1 MIKKTGIFIA
11 LIFSILQSDQV
22 SACTNFLVTK
32 GATVGGTP
40 MITYAADSH
49 TLYGELYYWPAANYK
64 AGTLVDVT
72 EWDTG
77 KFLGKIPQVPH
88 TYQVVGNMNEHQLAI
103 GETTFG
109 GRKELASQAGAIV
122 DYGSL
127 IYMTLQR
134 AKNAREAIQIMT
146 GLVRD
151 YGYASSGESFSI
163 ADKEEVW
170 ILEMIGKGDG
180 QKGAVWVAMKIPDG
194 YISGHANQ
202 ARITQFPLDKPEEC
216 LYSPDAITF
225 ARSKGWFTGSDSEF
239 SFSDTYAPVEF
250 GGARF
255 CDARV
260 WAGFNKVNKQ
270 MRQYEGYAMGKVTYD
285 KNKYA
290 TNRIP
295 LWIKPDALLSLE
307 NVMGM
312 MRDHY
317 EGTVL
322 DMTKD
327 LGAGPNK
334 LPYRWRPMTWQVDSV
349 NYCHERAISTQ
360 QTGFSFV
367 AQCRPALP
375 DPIGGVLWFGVDDA
389 YSTCYM
395 PVYCGISEVPNSIK
409 VGNGDFLTW
418 SDSSAF
424 WIFNT
429 VTNLCYLRYDDMIKD
444 VQKLQSRKE
453 QSFISGMKAVDEKAV
468 SFWKKGDKS
477 NAIKTL
483 TTYSVNQVETTV
495 KEWKEL
501 SHYLIIKYKDGNI
514 MKEKDG
520 QFERN
525 EYGKLPA
532 QPLHPSYPDSWYR
545 MIIDKNQ
552 DHFKAVE

>member
-1 MIKKTGIFIA
+1 MNKTGIFIA
-11 LIFSILQSDQV
+11 VIFSMIQFNQV
-22 SACTNFLVTK
+22 QACTNFLITK
-32 GATVGGTP
+32 GASVGGTP

-49 TLYGELYYWPAANYK
+49 TLYGELYYWPSANYK
-64 AGTLVDVT
+64 AGSMVDVN

-77 KFLGKIPQVPH
+77 KFLGRIPQVAH
-88 TYQVVGNMNEHQLAI
+88 TYQVVGNMNEYQLAI
-103 GETTFG
+103 GETTYG

-134 AKNAREAIQIMT
+134 AKSAREAIKVM
-146 GLVRD
+146 GELVSN

-180 QKGAVWVAMKIPDG
+180 QKGAVWVALKIPDG

-202 ARITQFPLDKPEEC
+202 ARITQFPLDKPNEC
-216 LYSPDAITF
+216 IYSADVITF
-225 ARSKGWFTGSDSEF
+225 AREKGWFSGKDSEF

-260 WAGFNKVNKQ
+260 WAGFNKVNSQ
-270 MRQYEGYAMGKVTYD
+270 MGQYEGYAMGKITYD

-295 LWIKPDALLSLE
+295 LWIKPDAPLTLE
-307 NVMGM
+307 KVFGM

-334 LPYRWRPMTWQVDSV
+334 VPYRWRPMTWQVDSV
-349 NYCHERAISTQ
+349 TYCHERAISTQ

-367 AQCRPALP
+367 AQCRPSLP
-375 DPIGGVLWFGVDDA
+375 DPIGGILWFGVDDA
-389 YSTCYM
+389 FSTCYM
-395 PVYCGISEVPNSIK
+395 PVYCGISKVPNSIK
-409 VGNGDFLTW
+409 EGNGDFLTW

-429 VTNLCYLRYDDMIKD
+429 VSNMCYLRYDDMIKD
-444 VQKLQSRKE
+444 VQKLQSHKE
-453 QSFISGMKAVDEKAV
+453 QSFINGIKAVDEKAV
-468 SFWKKGDKS
+468 SYWNKGDKV
-477 NAIKTL
+477 NAIKML
-483 TTYSVNQVETTV
+483 TSYTDGQVETTV

-501 SHYLIIKYKDGNI
+501 SHYLLIKYKDGNI

-520 QFERN
+520 KFERN
-525 EYGKLPA
+525 EYGKQPA

-545 MIIDKNQ
+545 MIIKNNEE
-552 DHFKAVE
+552 HFKAVQ